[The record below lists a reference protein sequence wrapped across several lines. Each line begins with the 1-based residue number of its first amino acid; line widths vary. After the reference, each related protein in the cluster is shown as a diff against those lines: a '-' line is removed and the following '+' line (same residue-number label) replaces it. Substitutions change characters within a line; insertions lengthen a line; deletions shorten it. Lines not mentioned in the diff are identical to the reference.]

1 MKIYKPSIQ
10 VIIAGTQEALHGT
23 CFDLNLLPF
32 ALEGSTDFADTV
44 PAFHRVV
51 TTEVYTDLYGAT
63 GSWLQ
68 EHHYLQRI

>member
-10 VIIAGTQEALHGT
+10 VITASIQEALHVT
-23 CFDLNLLPF
+23 CSDLNLLPF
-32 ALEGSTDFADTV
+32 ALEGSTNFTDTV

-63 GSWLQ
+63 GS
-68 EHHYLQRI
+68 